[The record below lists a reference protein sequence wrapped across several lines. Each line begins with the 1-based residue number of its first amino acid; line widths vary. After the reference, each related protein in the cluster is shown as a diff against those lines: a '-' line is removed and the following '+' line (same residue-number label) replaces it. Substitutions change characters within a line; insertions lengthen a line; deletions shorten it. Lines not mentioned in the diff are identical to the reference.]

1 MADIIKNPIFMGD
14 NVNPKDIFQGSLGDG
29 YFLSAISTLSE
40 SNHRIRSIFPSLS
53 INQYGVY
60 MARVMHQG
68 VLKEVIVDDYIP
80 VNQQGD
86 PLFAKPAANRE
97 IWVMILEKCWAKL
110 HGSYGAVVGGL
121 SS

>member
-1 MADIIKNPIFMGD
+1 
-14 NVNPKDIFQGSLGDG
+14 
-29 YFLSAISTLSE
+29 
-40 SNHRIRSIFPSLS
+40 
-53 INQYGVY
+53 